1 MSKLLKSSGIFAVM
15 TLFSRVLGLVRDVVI
30 AKYFSVEQTDVFFTA
45 LRIPNTLRRF
55 FAEGGFANAF
65 VPVLNDTKENQSD
78 QELQSLINHVFGVL
92 GTILLLITAV
102 GMIFSAYVIGVIGF
116 GFTASP
122 EKAALGSTMLRITFP
137 YIFFISLTAFFAGIL
152 NTYQKFALPAFA
164 PALLNVAL
172 ITGALGFRQYFEPP
186 SLVLAW
192 AVFVG
197 GLCQFLLQIPTLWR
211 LKRLPLPRFSLAHQG
226 VRKILKLML
235 PTLLGS
241 SAGQINV
248 LLNTALASSL
258 VSGSITWLYYS
269 DRLVELP
276 VALIGV
282 ALGVVILPR
291 LSALKAQSDTA
302 QFTQTLTWAFRVALL
317 VGTAAA
323 TGLMV
328 LALPL
333 MMTILARGAFSPYSA
348 EMAAKSLSVFAIGA
362 LFFVLIKVLAP
373 GFFARHDTKTP
384 AKIAI
389 ACIGVNITLA
399 LLLHRPF
406 GHVGLAISATV
417 AGGVNCT
424 TLLVLL
430 YQQQCIIFDKSTLRF
445 IIKLVV
451 ANVIMGCILYF
462 ANQWLTQ
469 TTSWAALSQLA
480 RVGWL
485 LTLIIVGIL
494 SYASVLL
501 ILGVKS
507 KELLKPNSYVNFE
520 K

>member
-1 MSKLLKSSGIFAVM
+1 MSRLLKSSGVFALM

-65 VPVLNDTKENQSD
+65 VPVLNETKENQND
-78 QELQSLINHVFGVL
+78 AALQSLINHVFGVL
-92 GTILLLITAV
+92 GTILLVITAL
-102 GMIFSAYVIGVIGF
+102 GMVFSAYVIGVIGF
-116 GFTASP
+116 GFSATP
-122 EKAALGSTMLRITFP
+122 EKAALGALMLKITFP

-152 NTYQKFALPAFA
+152 NTYQKFALPALA

-172 ITGALGFRQYFEPP
+172 IVGALAFRHYLDPP
-186 SLVLAW
+186 VLVLAW

-197 GLCQFLLQIPTLWR
+197 GLAQFLLQIPTLWR
-211 LKRLPLPRFSLAHQG
+211 LKRLPKPQFSLAHSG
-226 VRKILKLML
+226 VRRVLKLML

-248 LLNTALASSL
+248 LLNTMLASTL

-291 LSALKAQSDTA
+291 LSAFKAQA
-302 QFTQTLTWAFRVALL
+302 NAQQFTQTLTWAFRVALL
-317 VGTAAA
+317 VGMAAA

-333 MMTILARGAFSPYSA
+333 MMTILARGEFTPYSA
-348 EMAAKSLSVFAIGA
+348 QMAANSLSVFAVGA

-373 GFFARHDTKTP
+373 GFYARHDTKTP
-384 AKIAI
+384 AKIAVI
-389 ACIGVNITLA
+389 CIGINIVLA
-399 LLLHRPF
+399 IVFHRPM
-406 GHVGLAISATV
+406 GHVGLALAATI
-417 AGGVNCT
+417 AGGVNCL
-424 TLLVLL
+424 TLLWLL
-430 YQQQCIIFDKSTLRF
+430 YRNGWIVFTRSTWRF
-445 IIKLVV
+445 VLKLMLANVVMGLLLLV
-451 ANVIMGCILYF
+451 ANDWVTQETTWADFSQGQRL
-462 ANQWLTQ
+462 QWLT
-469 TTSWAALSQLA
+469 AL
-480 RVGWL
+480 
-485 LTLIIVGIL
+485 IVLGLL
-494 SYASVLL
+494 SYAGTLL
-501 ILGVKS
+501 LLGVRAKTLFAP
-507 KELLKPNSYVNFE
+507 ETV
-520 K
+520 